1 MVIKY
6 LIGKLS
12 DIVKMIQEDKV
23 VVAFSAFIRMALE
36 VGIYYINRA
45 LLILNL
51 APLYKFR

>member
-1 MVIKY
+1 
-6 LIGKLS
+6 
-12 DIVKMIQEDKV
+12 MIQEDKV

-51 APLYKFR
+51 APLYNDMDITTFNY